1 MDSKSKTIES
11 TQAKGNASISDF
23 YVKGKITTIK
33 NKNALKRHYIAP
45 ESVLL
50 IADELSP
57 IIWLVQTDTAGYRL
71 TRSYDLRSLK
81 EGAKT

>member
-1 MDSKSKTIES
+1 MLENIISSQT
-11 TQAKGNASISDF
+11 KGNVPISRF
-23 YVKGKITTIK
+23 GFNGKITRVK
-33 NKNALKRHYIAP
+33 GERGLKTHYIAP
-45 ESVLL
+45 NSVLL